1 MAIGR
6 EKDLK
11 ALVFKLFFIV
21 CSASAFTDSFSLGED
36 LFMRNNPSEAAIKLE
51 SAIRENPDEEKAYL
65 YLGVCYQ
72 QTGRL
77 EEAIGTLRKGAARSK
92 SLTYLFYFNLGNC
105 YFSQGKNSFAK
116 DMYDQALKEKEDFGS
131 AYLNRANTRMNLK
144 DYKEAVQD
152 YSTYLSLVPDSPQK
166 DNIQRVI
173 SLVGASLADAE
184 RARAEEEARIAME
197 EAKKLKMLSDVAES
211 LKQSADDTKSMSAGA
226 EGAQGYSEE
235 SELAE

>member
-1 MAIGR
+1 
-6 EKDLK
+6 
-11 ALVFKLFFIV
+11 
-21 CSASAFTDSFSLGED
+21 
-36 LFMRNNPSEAAIKLE
+36 MRNNPAEAAIKLE

-65 YLGVCYQ
+65 YLGICYQ

-77 EEAIGTLRKGAARSK
+77 EEAIGTLRKGASRST
-92 SLTYLFYFNLGNC
+92 SLSHLFYFNLGNC
-105 YFSQGKNSFAK
+105 YFSQGKNAFAK
-116 DMYDQALKEKEDFGS
+116 DMYDQALKEKDDFGP
-131 AYLNRANTRMNLK
+131 AYLNRANTLMNLK
-144 DYKEAVQD
+144 DYQAAVRD
-152 YSTYLSLVPDSPQK
+152 YSSYLALVPDSPQK

-197 EAKKLKMLSDVAES
+197 EAKRLKMLSDVAES
-211 LKQSADDTKSMSAGA
+211 LKQSADDTKSLSAGA